1 MATSVGISM
10 ISALTLC
17 PALCAILMRPSH
29 RNKSTK
35 RINGRVRAAYNASFN
50 AVLEKYKKGVMFFIH
65 HRWMVWVSLIATLV
79 LLVWMMMT
87 TKTSLVP
94 KEDKGAI
101 MVNMSIAPGST
112 LEENKLIMAKIE
124 KILES
129 TPEIEHYARIAG
141 YGLISGQGASYGS
154 VYDGSSSANRLWDT
168 S

>member
-1 MATSVGISM
+1 M
-10 ISALTLC
+10 
-17 PALCAILMRPSH
+17 MRPSDG
-29 RNKSTK
+29 NKSTK
-35 RINGRVRAAYNASFN
+35 SINGRVRAAYNASFN

-94 KEDKGAI
+94 QEDQGAI

-141 YGLISGQGASYGS
+141 YGLSPDKEPLT
-154 VYDGSSSANRLWDT
+154 VRLSSD
-168 S
+168 